1 MVFVGENEPLDVART
16 FDMLQHVGYR
26 HSRPLVV
33 YLERVRAYILI
44 AFQGPRTVEGGK
56 RLETPVGT
64 VLAGRYR
71 VESTLGSGG
80 MAVVYR
86 AEDDILGRAVALK
99 TLHHHYAEMPSFR
112 RRFRQEARAM
122 ASLDHENIV
131 KVYDIS
137 QDGEVPFIVVECVSG
152 RDVGDLL
159 GGRRGSRLNE
169 QFVRR
174 MATQLLHALAYAHR
188 QGIIHR
194 DIKPSNILLTPE
206 GTVKVAD
213 FGIARIVEEDDVATG
228 EPGEIVGSA
237 RYMSPEQLR
246 GEDATPRSDVYSV
259 GVLLYHCLTGRPPF
273 SGDVKSLARQH
284 IHKDPTPPRRLNKR
298 ITPGMEAVIMKALSK
313 NPRDRYLSANA
324 MLDDIEIEA
333 KPRSAGTTEAPG
345 QARRKARG
353 GALVV
358 ASVAVLLLLLG
369 GGGALASGLVG
380 LPQDGSV
387 AGTLSRM
394 NPVETAPPSRPQ
406 GARGESN
413 AEAAADQS
421 SGQNVASVTEATSS
435 QAKTPARPKM
445 VPVPN
450 VTAYYDYYAEDALL
464 RRGFEVRFVYD
475 YQDGF
480 APRGVT
486 WATDPAAGTL
496 APRGSTV
503 TVYATPKDLPLPRRL
518 R

>member
-1 MVFVGENEPLDVART
+1 MAFIGGNELLDVART
-16 FDMLQHVGYR
+16 FDVLQHVGER

-33 YLERVRAYILI
+33 YLECLRAYILI

-56 RLETPVGT
+56 KLETPVGT

-99 TLHHHYAEMPSFR
+99 TLHHNYAEMPSFR

-152 RDVGDLL
+152 RDLGDLL
-159 GGRRGSRLNE
+159 GGRRRSGRLNE

-174 MATQLLHALAYAHR
+174 IAIQLLHALSYAHR
-188 QGIIHR
+188 RGIIHR
-194 DIKPSNILLTPE
+194 DIKPSNILLTSG

-213 FGIARIVEEDDVATG
+213 FGIARIIEEDDVPISEA
-228 EPGEIVGSA
+228 GEIVGSA

-284 IHKDPTPPRRLNKR
+284 IHKDPPPPRRLNKR

-313 NPRDRYLSANA
+313 KPRDRYFSANA

-333 KPRSAGTTEAPG
+333 PPRSAGTVAPR

-353 GALVV
+353 GTLVL
-358 ASVAVLLLLLG
+358 ASVAVLLFLLG

-387 AGTLSRM
+387 AATLSRM
-394 NPVETAPPSRPQ
+394 NPVETEPPPPPQ
-406 GARGESN
+406 SAQGESN
-413 AEAAADQS
+413 P
-421 SGQNVASVTEATSS
+421 SGSQNVASVTEAASS
-435 QAKTPARPKM
+435 RAKTPASPKM
-445 VPVPN
+445 APVPN
-450 VTAYYDYYAEDALL
+450 VTAYYDYYAEDALAK
-464 RRGFEVRFVYD
+464 RGFEVRFVYD

-486 WATDPAAGTL
+486 WATYPAAGTL

>member
-1 MVFVGENEPLDVART
+1 
-16 FDMLQHVGYR
+16 
-26 HSRPLVV
+26 
-33 YLERVRAYILI
+33 
-44 AFQGPRTVEGGK
+44 
-56 RLETPVGT
+56 
-64 VLAGRYR
+64 
-71 VESTLGSGG
+71 

-99 TLHHHYAEMPSFR
+99 TLHHRYAEMPSFR

-137 QDGEVPFIVVECVSG
+137 QDGELPFIVVECVSG
-152 RDVGDLL
+152 RDLGDLL
-159 GGRRGSRLNE
+159 GGRRRSGRLNE

-174 MATQLLHALAYAHR
+174 MAIQLLHALSYAHR
-188 QGIIHR
+188 RGIIHR
-194 DIKPSNILLTPE
+194 DIKPSNILLTSG

-213 FGIARIVEEDDVATG
+213 FGIARIVEEDDVPMG
-228 EPGEIVGSA
+228 EAGEIVGSA

-284 IHKDPTPPRRLNKR
+284 MHKDPPPPRRLNKR
-298 ITPGMEAVIMKALSK
+298 ITPGMEAVIMRALSK
-313 NPRDRYLSANA
+313 KPRDRYFSANA

-333 KPRSAGTTEAPG
+333 PPRSVETTEAPR
-345 QARRKARG
+345 QAGRKARG
-353 GALVV
+353 GALVL

-369 GGGALASGLVG
+369 GGGALASGLVV
-380 LPQDGSV
+380 LPQDWSV
-387 AGTLSRM
+387 AGTLGRM
-394 NPVETAPPSRPQ
+394 NPVETEPPAPPQSAQ
-406 GARGESN
+406 GKSN
-413 AEAAADQS
+413 PEAAADTGVKP
-421 SGQNVASVTEATSS
+421 SGSQNVASVTEAASS
-435 QAKTPARPKM
+435 RAKTPARPKM

-450 VTAYYDYYAEDALL
+450 VTAYYDYYAEDALAK
-464 RRGFEVRFVYD
+464 RGFEVRFVYD

>member
-1 MVFVGENEPLDVART
+1 M
-16 FDMLQHVGYR
+16 
-26 HSRPLVV
+26 
-33 YLERVRAYILI
+33 
-44 AFQGPRTVEGGK
+44 
-56 RLETPVGT
+56 
-64 VLAGRYR
+64 
-71 VESTLGSGG
+71 ESTLGSGG

-152 RDVGDLL
+152 RDLGDLL
-159 GGRRGSRLNE
+159 GDRRRSGRLSE
-169 QFVRR
+169 QSVRR
-174 MATQLLHALAYAHR
+174 MAIQLLHALSYAHR
-188 QGIIHR
+188 RGIIHR
-194 DIKPSNILLTPE
+194 DIKPSNILLTSE

-213 FGIARIVEEDDVATG
+213 FGIARIVEEDDAG
-228 EPGEIVGSA
+228 DAGEIVGSA

-298 ITPGMEAVIMKALSK
+298 ITPEMEAVIMKALSK
-313 NPRDRYLSANA
+313 KPRDRYFSANA
-324 MLDDIEIEA
+324 MLDDIEIESPPGTA
-333 KPRSAGTTEAPG
+333 ESPRSA
-345 QARRKARG
+345 RHKARG
-353 GALVV
+353 GALVL
-358 ASVAVLLLLLG
+358 ASVLILLLLLG

-387 AGTLSRM
+387 ADTLSRM
-394 NPVETAPPSRPQ
+394 NPVETEPPAPPQ
-406 GARGESN
+406 GAQGEGT
-413 AEAAADQS
+413 AGDTVGEP
-421 SGQNVASVTEATSS
+421 SGSQNVASVTEAASS
-435 QAKTPARPKM
+435 QARTPDRPKM

-450 VTAYYDYYAEDALL
+450 VTAYYYYYAKDVLL
-464 RRGFEVRFVYD
+464 NRGFDVRFVYD

>member
-1 MVFVGENEPLDVART
+1 
-16 FDMLQHVGYR
+16 
-26 HSRPLVV
+26 
-33 YLERVRAYILI
+33 
-44 AFQGPRTVEGGK
+44 
-56 RLETPVGT
+56 
-64 VLAGRYR
+64 
-71 VESTLGSGG
+71 

-99 TLHHHYAEMPSFR
+99 TLHHQYAEAPSFR

-152 RDVGDLL
+152 RDLGDLL
-159 GGRRGSRLNE
+159 GGRRRRRSGCLNE

-174 MATQLLHALAYAHR
+174 MATQLLHALSYAHR
-188 QGIIHR
+188 RGIIHR
-194 DIKPSNILLTPE
+194 DIKPSNILLTSG

-213 FGIARIVEEDDVATG
+213 FGIARIVEEDDVPMG
-228 EPGEIVGSA
+228 EAGEIVGSA

-284 IHKDPTPPRRLNKR
+284 MHKDPTPPRRLNRR

-313 NPRDRYLSANA
+313 KPRDRYFSANA
-324 MLDDIEIEA
+324 MLDDIEMEA
-333 KPRSAGTTEAPG
+333 TPRSAGTKEASMS
-345 QARRKARG
+345 ARRKARG
-353 GALVV
+353 GALVL
-358 ASVAVLLLLLG
+358 ASVVVLLLLVG
-369 GGGALASGLVG
+369 GGGALASGLVA
-380 LPQDGSV
+380 LPQDGIV

-394 NPVETAPPSRPQ
+394 NPVETEPPAPPQS
-406 GARGESN
+406 ALEESN
-413 AEAAADQS
+413 SEAADTGIKPS
-421 SGQNVASVTEATSS
+421 RNQNVASVTEEASS
-435 QAKTPARPKM
+435 QARTPARPRM

-450 VTAYYDYYAEDALL
+450 VTAYYDYYAEEALVN
-464 RRGFEVRFVYD
+464 RGFDVRFVYD

-486 WATDPAAGTL
+486 WATDPAVGTL

>member
-1 MVFVGENEPLDVART
+1 L
-16 FDMLQHVGYR
+16 
-26 HSRPLVV
+26 HSNASR
-33 YLERVRAYILI
+33 
-44 AFQGPRTVEGGK
+44 VEGGK
-56 RLETPVGT
+56 RLETSVGT

-99 TLHHHYAEMPSFR
+99 TLHHHYAEVPSFR

-137 QDGEVPFIVVECVSG
+137 QDGEVPFIVVECISG
-152 RDVGDLL
+152 RDIGDLL
-159 GGRRGSRLNE
+159 GGRRGRRSGCLNE

-174 MATQLLHALAYAHR
+174 IAMQLLRALSYAHR
-188 QGIIHR
+188 RGIIHR
-194 DIKPSNILLTPE
+194 DIKPSNILLTSE

-213 FGIARIVEEDDVATG
+213 FGIARIVEEEDVAMG

-246 GEDATPRSDVYSV
+246 GEDATPRSDIYSV

-284 IHKDPTPPRRLNKR
+284 IHKDPPPPRKLNKR

-313 NPRDRYLSANA
+313 KPRDRYFSANA
-324 MLDDIEIEA
+324 MLDDMEIDA
-333 KPRSAGTTEAPG
+333 PPRPTEAPKP
-345 QARRKARG
+345 ARHKARG
-353 GALVV
+353 GALVL

-387 AGTLSRM
+387 ADTLSRM
-394 NPVETAPPSRPQ
+394 NPVETKPPTPPQ
-406 GARGESN
+406 SAQVEALDTGGESPGK
-413 AEAAADQS
+413 
-421 SGQNVASVTEATSS
+421 SGSQNVASVTEASS
-435 QAKTPARPKM
+435 QSRT

-450 VTAYYDYYAEDALL
+450 VTAYYDYYAEKALAN
-464 RRGFEVRFVYD
+464 RGFDVRFVYD

-496 APRGSTV
+496 APKGSTV